1 MLSLRKK
8 IFASFAFWA
17 AMGAILSLVQSQ
29 LLLEVQDFS
38 GWFSKS
44 FFVAAFFT
52 HYYILAIPSA
62 LTFFL
67 FSFFIKNGHLLSLIA
82 CLLAGF
88 SVLFAWIDIYVYS
101 LYGYH
106 MDGMFLTLLLNPA
119 TSDSVEITLGTR
131 LAIGIRVGILVASM
145 PFVYFAMFRLLRW
158 LRSRDSMPRGV
169 TRFQAAFI
177 LAFAAVF
184 LFEKSS
190 FAYAWVER
198 DLEITNVRSIMGPF
212 YLAIAPDALM
222 RDLGF
227 EIDDRSGDP
236 VMLPRGNVDN
246 YPLNKI
252 EVDESAPRPNIV
264 ILIIESAHTNI
275 PAELIPNITELGAE
289 NISSENH
296 FSGGNCTRF
305 GFATVFYGL
314 HPTYWHDLHAAHKA
328 PVLFDLLRE
337 RGYRL
342 NVFASNNLNFPEFR
356 NTVFVNLQENEIK
369 DAFPETM
376 DIVDR
381 DRITADRVL
390 ESIRAG
396 DGAPFCTV
404 AFWAA
409 SHYPY
414 RYPKEF
420 EKALPVMPIDEVDMI
435 TQGLVGD
442 RETMDKIRNRSNNS
456 ISYIDSLVGETV
468 AELKK
473 KGLWENTILF
483 VVGDHGQEFC
493 DLGIGKGHMGH
504 NGAFDGPQTRTLFA
518 GHVPGTGKRRLERIT
533 SHYDIV
539 PTILPQLGVKNPA
552 GDYSDGVSLLEDSG
566 RKYVLMAAWTEAA
579 LTDGQHVIKYG
590 YGSHNM
596 GCLNV
601 YDENYR
607 ECRDPNAVSEMLK
620 DIFADY
626 MQDRCRFLKR

>member
-1 MLSLRKK
+1 
-8 IFASFAFWA
+8 
-17 AMGAILSLVQSQ
+17 
-29 LLLEVQDFS
+29 
-38 GWFSKS
+38 
-44 FFVAAFFT
+44 
-52 HYYILAIPSA
+52 
-62 LTFFL
+62 
-67 FSFFIKNGHLLSLIA
+67 
-82 CLLAGF
+82 
-88 SVLFAWIDIYVYS
+88 
-101 LYGYH
+101 

-131 LAIGIRVGILVASM
+131 LSIGIRVGILAASM
-145 PFVYFAMFRLLRW
+145 PFIYFAMFRLLRW

-337 RGYRL
+337 PRLQAQRVCVEQSQLPRVQEHRFCQPPGKRDKRRLSRNDGYCGPRQD
-342 NVFASNNLNFPEFR
+342 NR
-356 NTVFVNLQENEIK
+356 RQG
-369 DAFPETM
+369 
-376 DIVDR
+376 
-381 DRITADRVL
+381 L
-390 ESIRAG
+390 ESIRES

-420 EKALPVMPIDEVDMI
+420 ERALP
-435 TQGLVGD
+435 
-442 RETMDKIRNRSNNS
+442 
-456 ISYIDSLVGETV
+456 
-468 AELKK
+468 
-473 KGLWENTILF
+473 
-483 VVGDHGQEFC
+483 
-493 DLGIGKGHMGH
+493 
-504 NGAFDGPQTRTLFA
+504 
-518 GHVPGTGKRRLERIT
+518 
-533 SHYDIV
+533 
-539 PTILPQLGVKNPA
+539 
-552 GDYSDGVSLLEDSG
+552 
-566 RKYVLMAAWTEAA
+566 
-579 LTDGQHVIKYG
+579 
-590 YGSHNM
+590 
-596 GCLNV
+596 
-601 YDENYR
+601 
-607 ECRDPNAVSEMLK
+607 
-620 DIFADY
+620 
-626 MQDRCRFLKR
+626 